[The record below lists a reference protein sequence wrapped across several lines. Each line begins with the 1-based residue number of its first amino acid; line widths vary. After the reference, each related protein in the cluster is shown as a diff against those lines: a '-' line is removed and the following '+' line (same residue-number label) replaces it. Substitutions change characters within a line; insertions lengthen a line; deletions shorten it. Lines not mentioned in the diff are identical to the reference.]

1 MILIIGIVSKNKSS
15 SKIMLKK
22 QNKAKLS
29 QNLLTR
35 LQIQPTNQINLIKK
49 EKIKRV

>member
-1 MILIIGIVSKNKSS
+1 MILIIGIASKNNSS

-29 QNLLTR
+29 QNLLIR
-35 LQIQPTNQINLIKK
+35 LQIQPTKQISLIKK
-49 EKIKRV
+49 EKIKQI